1 MDRLP
6 RKLANLFLIL
16 FFAAALSGL
25 GAAVVRLYGGWSVF
39 ADMHPVLQ
47 TACLLSGVLVYLGF
61 GFNRHLPLRL
71 FLPLFA
77 WLLWDLAR
85 WWPLTSFTG
94 TAGELLLA
102 IAPLLLGV
110 IVLKRNAGSNGGSLL
125 LVPDQFAGP
134 AFSLA
139 RLLRFTLTSLL
150 VLPVLTLLILFSLAG
165 NLLDSSSGGFVQLK
179 ADGLYMTEKVYQ
191 RQEKQIRLAAM
202 IHLAQPD
209 YYEDLLATIP
219 TRRTLI
225 LAEGVS
231 DELGLMERG
240 FSYDGVARALG
251 LSAQETFP
259 FAGRWIT
266 RAQLERPVAEASN
279 GPDILA
285 ADVDLQ
291 QFDPRT
297 VAVLNALARY
307 VLRGDSLLEG
317 YLAFNRWAQ
326 EQMTAATQQV
336 MMTDLIDKRDRALV
350 ALFPPALKHYDILVV
365 PWGALHMKGIEA
377 AVLEQGFTLRDSRQ
391 RRSISFSR
399 LPYDKLW
406 SYLRGSD

>member
-1 MDRLP
+1 M

-16 FFAAALSGL
+16 FFAAALAGL
-25 GAAVVRLYGGWSVF
+25 GAAVFRHYGGWPVF
-39 ADMHPVLQ
+39 AAMHAALQ
-47 TACLLSGVLVYLGF
+47 TACLLAGVLVYLGF
-61 GFNRHLPLRL
+61 GFNRHLPVRL

-85 WWPLTSFTG
+85 WWPLTSLSG
-94 TAGELLLA
+94 SMGELLLA
-102 IAPLLLGV
+102 IVPLLLGA

-125 LVPDQFAGP
+125 LVPNQFAGP
-134 AFSLA
+134 AFSTG
-139 RLLRFTLTSLL
+139 RLLRFSLVSLL
-150 VLPVLTLLILFSLAG
+150 VLPVLTLLILFSVAG
-165 NLLDSSSGGFVQLK
+165 NLLDSSSAGFVQLK
-179 ADGLYMTEKVYQ
+179 ADGLYMTEKIYQ

-202 IHLAQPD
+202 IHLAQQD
-209 YYEDLLATIP
+209 YYEDLIATIP

-231 DELGLMERG
+231 DELGLMERD

-251 LSAQETFP
+251 LSAQEAFP

-266 RAQLERPVAEASN
+266 RAQLERPVAQAPG

-326 EQMTAATQQV
+326 EEMTAATQQV
-336 MMTDLIDKRDRALV
+336 MMSDLIDKRDRALV
-350 ALFPPALKHYDILVV
+350 ALFPAALERYDVLVV

-377 AVLEQGFTLRDSRQ
+377 AVLEQGFTLQDSRQ

-399 LPYDKLW
+399 LPYDRLW
-406 SYLRGSD
+406 SYLRGAE

>member
-1 MDRLP
+1 M

-134 AFSLA
+134 AFSLG

>member
-1 MDRLP
+1 
-6 RKLANLFLIL
+6 
-16 FFAAALSGL
+16 
-25 GAAVVRLYGGWSVF
+25 
-39 ADMHPVLQ
+39 MHAVLQ

-61 GFNRHLPLRL
+61 GFNRHLPVRL

-85 WWPLTSFTG
+85 WWPFTSLTGS
-94 TAGELLLA
+94 AGELLLA
-102 IAPLLLGV
+102 IVPLLLGA

-134 AFSLA
+134 AFSLG
-139 RLLRFTLTSLL
+139 RLLRFTLISLL
-150 VLPVLTLLILFSLAG
+150 GLPVLALLILFSVAG

-179 ADGLYMTEKVYQ
+179 ADGLYMTEKIYQ
-191 RQEKQIRLAAM
+191 RQEKQLRLAAM
-202 IHLAQPD
+202 IHLAQQD
-209 YYEDLLATIP
+209 YYEDLIATIP

-231 DELGLMERG
+231 DELGLMERD

-251 LSAQETFP
+251 LSAQEAFP

-266 RAQLERPVAEASN
+266 RAQLERPVADASS

-297 VAVLNALARY
+297 IAVLNALARY

-350 ALFPPALKHYDILVV
+350 KLIPPALKHYDVLVI

-377 AVLEQGFTLRDSRQ
+377 AVLEQGFTLLDSRQ

-399 LPYDKLW
+399 LPYDRLW
-406 SYLRGSD
+406 SSLRGSD